1 VLQVDVQLKLRVANG
16 AARHAAFLCALPSPA
31 RAIAGFSFGFGHAA
45 FLCALPPP
53 ARAIAGFSL
62 GFGSTALTRS
72 ARDPTHDAGMHTAM
86 VYVMALSRLRKTD
99 ACIGHAHVL
108 PYLEQVS

>member
-1 VLQVDVQLKLRVANG
+1 MLQVDVQLKLRVANG
-16 AARHAAFLCALPSPA
+16 AARHAAFLCALL
-31 RAIAGFSFGFGHAA
+31 RAQLRVSSFGCG
-45 FLCALPPP
+45 P
-53 ARAIAGFSL
+53 
-62 GFGSTALTRS
+62 TAMTRS

>member
-1 VLQVDVQLKLRVANG
+1 
-16 AARHAAFLCALPSPA
+16 
-31 RAIAGFSFGFGHAA
+31 
-45 FLCALPPP
+45 
-53 ARAIAGFSL
+53 
-62 GFGSTALTRS
+62 
-72 ARDPTHDAGMHTAM
+72 MHTAM